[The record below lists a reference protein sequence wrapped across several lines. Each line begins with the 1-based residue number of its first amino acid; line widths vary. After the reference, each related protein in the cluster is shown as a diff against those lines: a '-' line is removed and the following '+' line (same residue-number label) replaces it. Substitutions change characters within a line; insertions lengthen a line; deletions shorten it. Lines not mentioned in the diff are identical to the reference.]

1 MKVESTIK
9 TADVCISDFFLG
21 RRLQSLLRENT
32 SNPMDGT
39 VKDYYRSIE
48 LTCEQMSRALDIPLS
63 SVNSSIPVMVRAL
76 KKALLTDKKRVNHI
90 EVEAFSFWMCDR
102 WGKNGARVA
111 FEFRQW
117 LVKNDLAQASTF
129 FNLAWQID
137 VGQGCEQDL
146 PAAHQ
151 LFQRA
156 LELETN
162 ETLLRE
168 LILTKCASNF
178 VDGRGTKADPA
189 LARSYLLAAQI
200 FGSSVVSFNLGLF
213 FEGKFGEIP
222 HHWIDNDL
230 AATYYKVAMN
240 EGNSSAQTNLA
251 LLHVY
256 KKIADS
262 NPTLGMEMLVDA
274 SSKGDAVATACLK
287 TLINRTLLN

>member
-9 TADVCISDFFLG
+9 SADVCISDFFLG
-21 RRLQSLLRENT
+21 RRLQRLLREHT
-32 SNPMDGT
+32 SSPIDGT
-39 VKDYYRSIE
+39 VGDYYRSIE
-48 LTCEQMSRALDIPLS
+48 LSCEQMSRALDIPLS

-76 KKALLTDKKRVNHI
+76 KKALLTDKKLVNHI
-90 EVEAFSFWMCDR
+90 EVEAFAFWMCDR
-102 WGKNGARVA
+102 WGKNGAREA

-117 LVKNDLAQASTF
+117 LVQNDMAQASTF

-137 VGQGCEQDL
+137 SGDGCEQDL

-151 LFQRA
+151 LFERV
-156 LELETN
+156 LEIETN
-162 ETLLRE
+162 ESMLRE
-168 LILTKCASNF
+168 LILTKCAANLA
-178 VDGRGTKADPA
+178 DGRGTKADPT

-200 FGSSVVSFNLGLF
+200 FGSSEASFNLGLF

-222 HHWIDNDL
+222 HPWIDNDL
-230 AATYYKVAMN
+230 AASHYTIAMN
-240 EGNSSAQTNLA
+240 EGNLRAQTNMA

-274 SSKGDAVATACLK
+274 SCKGDAVATGCLK
-287 TLINRTLLN
+287 TLKNCGLLN